1 MITPDVKIKGELE
14 CSSCGHEQ
22 ELEVPFGADFL
33 WPDGG
38 DSEHVYETFFTLK
51 HYGGWSLFEL
61 YNLPVGLRRWW
72 LERTIKEYEKEKEEM
87 DKAKR

>member
-33 WPDGG
+33 GLTEEIV
-38 DSEHVYETFFTLK
+38 STFMRL
-51 HYGGWSLFEL
+51 SLL
-61 YNLPVGLRRWW
+61 
-72 LERTIKEYEKEKEEM
+72 
-87 DKAKR
+87 